1 MDGYETL
8 YYTTG
13 YSIFYTRA
21 QPQPS
26 RGKRSRSQNKGQTWD
41 SFPGI
46 PIIAGSTQFE
56 RESFFQPRKKNT
68 ITAVTTKNLLS
79 KQAGI
84 GTYTLGSV
92 NRKIF

>member
-13 YSIFYTRA
+13 YSIFYSRS

-46 PIIAGSTQFE
+46 PIIAGSTRLYDIYSQMTFIPVT
-56 RESFFQPRKKNT
+56 FFP
-68 ITAVTTKNLLS
+68 VTYIPNVN
-79 KQAGI
+79 
-84 GTYTLGSV
+84 YTQ
-92 NRKIF
+92 